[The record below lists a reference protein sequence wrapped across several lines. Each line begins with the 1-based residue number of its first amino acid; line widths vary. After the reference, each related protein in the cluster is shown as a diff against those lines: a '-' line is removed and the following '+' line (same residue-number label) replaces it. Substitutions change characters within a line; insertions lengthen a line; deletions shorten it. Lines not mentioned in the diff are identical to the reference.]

1 MPAETLPTILHARL
15 RSLLHS
21 LVTRL
26 GPSASGTLPSPA
38 PNQLDLP
45 QPLPPVAPQQ
55 LQTRGCDR
63 RLDEYRWMESPSPML
78 AQHLQAE
85 DAYSRAMLKRLGV
98 PALQQQLMHEMQ
110 AREQPPQAT
119 DPPQPPPTHA
129 PLQTPDP
136 PPEQIGPWLY
146 WHADLGSTLL
156 RRSAPGPAAEGT
168 HAQRSTAAA
177 AASASEACR
186 LAADCRSSQRSTAS
200 GEASLNAGHNR
211 QACWNSLQEP
221 SGNLAAKGSS
231 AQHSAAARAA
241 AAAAAAQVP
250 GLGSEWVHELREDAV
265 TQQELLGGGRYPQ
278 SEESGSV
285 EVVVDGGVLCAAR
298 DFAQQELGLQLEA
311 ALGALK
317 LSRCQRFVAM
327 TLPLQQP
334 FVDGNAGTPPHDLY
348 CCVVRNISTGALLKQ
363 GLVPGVSSS
372 IEFSADGSA
381 LLATHPDELGRP
393 CKVMMY
399 SMLDP
404 DAVGAEGAMHTD
416 HAASWCLKRLIPQSS
431 WPSATLRTGHSSP

>member
-1 MPAETLPTILHARL
+1 
-15 RSLLHS
+15 
-21 LVTRL
+21 
-26 GPSASGTLPSPA
+26 
-38 PNQLDLP
+38 
-45 QPLPPVAPQQ
+45 
-55 LQTRGCDR
+55 
-63 RLDEYRWMESPSPML
+63 MESPSPML

-110 AREQPPQAT
+110 AREQPPQVSILPSKFGGRGAVQSPGGYKQRSMLRANLCAFSMDCLQHELTNASTQLLVLPPEMGLKAKSNSLIPERTLYTAAHADPTPPDVTQKATDPTLQYAPLQAT

-298 DFAQQELGLQLEA
+298 DFAQQELGLQLGE
-311 ALGALK
+311 
-317 LSRCQRFVAM
+317 C
-327 TLPLQQP
+327 
-334 FVDGNAGTPPHDLY
+334 
-348 CCVVRNISTGALLKQ
+348 KQ
-363 GLVPGVSSS
+363 GGCK
-372 IEFSADGSA
+372 AGSQ
-381 LLATHPDELGRP
+381 LAGR
-393 CKVMMY
+393 
-399 SMLDP
+399 
-404 DAVGAEGAMHTD
+404 
-416 HAASWCLKRLIPQSS
+416 
-431 WPSATLRTGHSSP
+431 